1 MKSGAHFVLLLGGRK
16 RTEVLLLTGRR
27 FCDCV
32 SDFSGGFSFKFMP
45 RGGGTCNNSKKA
57 AIRTRS
63 GEWTIFKMAASSPS
77 LKGGYVT
84 WNDIRAIILAHYV
97 YVDCMSLQRGHF
109 GRWTDLP
116 GRDTMLLYNYRVPY
130 FRCLFLSKSGT
141 AFFGV
146 YYISKYRWYAALQ
159 FSRHAEIRLLSGPG
173 PSYITYFGGSPYPR
187 SQNRF
192 LSSFRRLET
201 GIFENSSVNVTC
213 TKYDSGFSVHTDF
226 EDIFSSAIFRCL

>member
-141 AFFGV
+141 VFFRCVLYLEISVISGASVFAACWNSAFIGAWSEL
-146 YYISKYRWYAALQ
+146 YYIFRWLPLSTISKSVLI
-159 FSRHAEIRLLSGPG
+159 E
-173 PSYITYFGGSPYPR
+173 
-187 SQNRF
+187 
-192 LSSFRRLET
+192 LSSAWDWNLRKF
-201 GIFENSSVNVTC
+201 
-213 TKYDSGFSVHTDF
+213 
-226 EDIFSSAIFRCL
+226 